1 MLRKIKSEVRTYFW
15 KLLKLKFKLKSGL
28 RVTINNDTDF
38 VVFQE
43 IFINKEYETAINSFL
58 SQDLNDPLI
67 LDLGANVGYFS
78 LRISDE
84 LLLKNVDKFSCYCIE
99 ASVNNFNT
107 LLKRID
113 QPLLKDKISAVCGLA
128 GFKNG
133 SSYLSTNTVHFGYGV
148 TTQKLKGEEVKYINI
163 DELIGDGNRQVDLLK
178 CDIEGSEED
187 FLSSYPSLLQR
198 TQMAVIE
205 FHHDAINFD
214 KCSEYLS
221 NAGLL
226 YVATLNSDPRYNTSV
241 RFYQKIKKSDNP
253 ASN

>member
-1 MLRKIKSEVRTYFW
+1 MLRKIKSEIRTYFW
-15 KLLKLKFKLKSGL
+15 KLLKLTFKLKSGL
-28 RVTINNDTDF
+28 LVTVNNDTDF
-38 VVFQE
+38 IVFQE

-58 SQDLNDPLI
+58 NQDLKDPLI

-84 LLLKNVDKFSCYCIE
+84 LLLKNVDKFSSYCIE
-99 ASVNNFNT
+99 ASVNNFKT

-113 QPLLKDKISAVCGLA
+113 QPLLKDKISAVRGLA

-133 SSYLSTNTVHFGYGV
+133 SSFLSTNTVHFGYGV
-148 TTQKLKGEEVKYINI
+148 TTKKLKSEEVEYINI
-163 DELIGDGNRQVDLLK
+163 EELIGDDNRPVAFLK

-198 TQMAVIE
+198 TMMAVIE
-205 FHHDAINFD
+205 FHHNAINFD

-221 NAGLL
+221 NAGLNH
-226 YVATLNSDPRYNTSV
+226 VTVLNTDSRYNTSV
-241 RFYQKIKKSDNP
+241 RFYQRSK
-253 ASN
+253 